1 MGKRLSEAAR
11 ELLGKLADPEVGGI
25 VPGPELREA
34 VAELAAAR
42 LVEWQVR
49 LTERGER
56 AVQRQRRR
64 GYGNAIHEE

>member
-1 MGKRLSEAAR
+1 MGKRLSESAR
-11 ELLGKLADPEVGGI
+11 ELLVRLSDPEVGGI

-34 VAELAAAR
+34 VVELVAVR

-56 AVQRQRRR
+56 AVQRQRRKSD
-64 GYGNAIHEE
+64 G